1 MRKTL
6 LIAAALCLSA
16 SAMAQTFEKP
26 LSVSQGNNLYNA
38 AQAGDVY
45 WKFTADQDY
54 IATVGN
60 YDGGEHPSVALLK
73 DGAAKPTN
81 IGGTFTPDY
90 DGKIYAFE
98 KGKTY
103 YFILNAAGAAEVGSL

>member
-26 LSVSQGNNLYNA
+26 LSVSQGNNLYSA
-38 AQAGDVY
+38 PQAGDVY

-73 DGAAKPTN
+73 DGPSQQTSVAHSHPIMTAKSMPLKRVRPT
-81 IGGTFTPDY
+81 TSF
-90 DGKIYAFE
+90 
-98 KGKTY
+98 
-103 YFILNAAGAAEVGSL
+103 

>member
-16 SAMAQTFEKP
+16 SAMAQTFENP
-26 LSVSQGNNLYNA
+26 LNVSQGNNLYSA
-38 AQAGDVY
+38 HQAGDVY

-54 IATVGN
+54 IATVGI

-73 DGAAKPTN
+73 DGATKPTN
-81 IGGTFTPDY
+81 IDGTFTPKY
-90 DGKIYAFE
+90 DGKIYAFD
-98 KGKTY
+98 
-103 YFILNAAGAAEVGSL
+103 S

>member
-38 AQAGDVY
+38 AEAGDVY
-45 WKFTADQDY
+45 WAFTADQDY
-54 IATVGN
+54 IATVGF
-60 YDGGEHPSVALLK
+60 YDGGEHPSVAILK
-73 DGAAKPTN
+73 DGTAKPTN
-81 IGGTFTPDY
+81 ISGTFTPSILTW
-90 DGKIYAFE
+90 IYKASPFLAVN
-98 KGKTY
+98 T
-103 YFILNAAGAAEVGSL
+103 A